1 VNIENVVFHLGSF
14 ENASAVTLFYL
25 AVVLEE
31 GQVVDRGPD
40 PQAETKFV
48 VHLDGDRPHAMVCL
62 IRVP

>member
-1 VNIENVVFHLGSF
+1 MFFFISAHF

-48 VHLDGDRPHAMVCL
+48 VHLDGPA
-62 IRVP
+62 P